1 MLILKELSNKKLK
14 IFNKIDFQFLV
25 KKIIKFKES
34 QKKINKIIKNLKIK
48 KIKIENYH
56 INLILPELPLLNLI
70 LSLNK
75 VNRKSKVSIK
85 CIKLNWNS

>member
-34 QKKINKIIKNLKIK
+34 LNKINKIIKNLKIK

-75 VNRKSKVSIK
+75 VNRKPKI
-85 CIKLNWNS
+85 